1 MVVRRRK
8 NVHAVAL
15 SKLGNAARMKALSPE
30 RRREIAKIASEA
42 RWSKHRAATHKE
54 APQ

>member
-15 SKLGNAARMKALSPE
+15 SKLGNAARIKALSPE
-30 RRREIAKIASEA
+30 RRAEIAKIAAEA
-42 RWSKHRAATHKE
+42 RWAKHRAKDKAAK
-54 APQ
+54 P

>member
-8 NVHAVAL
+8 NIHAVAM
-15 SKLGNAARMKALSPE
+15 SKLGNAARMKALSPQ
-30 RRREIAKIASEA
+30 RRSEIAKIASEA
-42 RWSKHRAATHKE
+42 RWAKHRAKDKA